1 MPSQPQPQ
9 TLTRYVLSQQQ
20 VYPGASGELSVLLTQ
35 IGLAA
40 KIISRELSRL
50 GFGALWGETGETNV
64 QGEEVKR
71 LDQFAND
78 TFIHVFG
85 HSGLVCT
92 LISEEMEKPLHL
104 AENCPRAK
112 YTLLFDPIDG
122 SANID
127 VNAAV
132 GSVFS
137 IYRRP
142 EGGDHTSPEANLRPG
157 SEQVIAGYVIYG
169 PGTMLVY
176 ADSQGVQGFT
186 LDRGIGEFLL
196 SHEKI
201 RIPSKGKTY
210 SVNEGHSAAWHPET
224 RRFIDY
230 LKQKDPKSGRP
241 YSARYIGAFVADF
254 HRTLISGGVFL
265 YPADSADPK
274 KPSGKLRLMYEVSP
288 MALIAERAG
297 GRASTGTGRVLD
309 IVPTSLHQRAPVIIG
324 SSEDVALG
332 EKFARG
338 EAPA

>member
-1 MPSQPQPQ
+1 MTSQPL
-9 TLTRYVLSQQQ
+9 TLTRYILSQQQ
-20 VYPGASGELSVLLTQ
+20 VYPGATGELSVLLTQ

-50 GFGALWGETGETNV
+50 GFGALWGESGETNV

-71 LDQFAND
+71 LDQFANE
-78 TFIHVFG
+78 TFIHAFG

-104 AENCPRAK
+104 SENCPHAK
-112 YTLLFDPIDG
+112 YTLLYDPIDG
-122 SANID
+122 SASLD
-127 VNAAV
+127 VNGAV

-142 EGGDHTSPEANLRPG
+142 ATGDHTTPEANLRPG
-157 SEQVIAGYVIYG
+157 VEQVIAGYVLYG

-196 SHEKI
+196 SHERI
-201 RIPSKGKTY
+201 RIPAKGKTY
-210 SVNEGHSAAWHPET
+210 SVNEGHSRFWHADT
-224 RRFIDY
+224 RAFVDY
-230 LKQKDPKSGRP
+230 LKQPDSATGRP

-254 HRTLISGGVFL
+254 HRTLLSGGVFL
-265 YPADSADPK
+265 YPADTANPK
-274 KPSGKLRLMYEVSP
+274 KPTGKLRLMYEINP

-297 GRASTGTGRVLD
+297 GRASTGTGRVLE

-324 SSEDVALG
+324 SSEDVAVA
-332 EKFARG
+332 ERFARG
-338 EAPA
+338 AAPA

>member
-1 MPSQPQPQ
+1 MPHQVI
-9 TLTRYVLSQQQ
+9 TLARYVLSQQR
-20 VYPGASGELSVLLTQ
+20 VHPDATGELSILLTQ

-50 GFGALWGETGETNV
+50 GFGGLQGETGDTNV

-71 LDQFAND
+71 LDRFANE
-78 TFIHVFG
+78 TFIHAFG

-104 AENCPRAK
+104 AENCPHAK
-112 YTLLFDPIDG
+112 YTLLFDPVDG

-132 GSVFS
+132 GSIFS

-142 EGGDHTSPEANLRPG
+142 EGGDHITPEANLRPG
-157 SEQVIAGYVIYG
+157 SEQVIAGYVVYG

-176 ADSQGVQGFT
+176 ADSHGVQGFT

-201 RIPSKGKTY
+201 RIPAKGRTY
-210 SVNEGHSAAWHPET
+210 SINEGHSGAWHPGT
-224 RRFIDY
+224 RKFIEY
-230 LKQKDPKSGRP
+230 LKARDPKSGRP

-254 HRTLISGGVFL
+254 HRTLLSGGVFL
-265 YPADSADPK
+265 YPADTADPK
-274 KPSGKLRLMYEVSP
+274 TPSGKLRLMYEINP
-288 MALIAERAG
+288 MAFITELAG
-297 GRASTGTGRVLD
+297 GRASTGMQRVLE
-309 IVPTSLHQRAPVIIG
+309 VTPTSLHQRLPVIIG
-324 SSEDVALG
+324 SREDVALG

-338 EAPA
+338 ETPA

>member
-1 MPSQPQPQ
+1 MPTQAI
-9 TLTRYVLSQQQ
+9 TLTRHVLSQQR
-20 VYPGASGELSVLLTQ
+20 VHPEATGELSILLTQ

-50 GFGALWGETGETNV
+50 GFGALQGETGDTNI

-71 LDQFAND
+71 LDRFANE
-78 TFIHVFG
+78 TFIHAFG

-104 AENCPRAK
+104 AENCAHAK
-112 YTLLFDPIDG
+112 YTLLFDPVDG

-132 GSVFS
+132 GSIFS

-142 EGGDHTSPEANLRPG
+142 AGGDHISPEANLRPG
-157 SEQVIAGYVIYG
+157 SEQVIAGYVVYG

-176 ADSQGVQGFT
+176 ADSHGVQGFT

-196 SHEKI
+196 SHERI
-201 RIPSKGKTY
+201 RIPAKGKTY
-210 SVNEGHSAAWHPET
+210 SVNEGHSSAWHPET

-230 LKQKDPKSGRP
+230 LKARDPQSGRP

-254 HRTLISGGVFL
+254 HRTLLSGGVFL
-265 YPADSADPK
+265 YPADTADPK
-274 KPSGKLRLMYEVSP
+274 KPSGKLRLMYEINP
-288 MALIAERAG
+288 MAFITERAG
-297 GRASTGTGRVLD
+297 GRASTGTQRVLE
-309 IVPTSLHQRAPVIIG
+309 VTPTSLHQRAPVIIG
-324 SSEDVALG
+324 SADDVALG
-332 EKFARG
+332 ERFARD
-338 EAPA
+338 EMPA